1 MLELFTKNPDAA
13 LQVLR
18 SAGAQCGSGAP
29 PDLAKA
35 CPAERLCKLQGSEV
49 CVQALSE
56 SVRPGDAPGASAAIH
71 PIAALGSGLGLVL
84 IGVLIGWVLRRP

>member
-13 LQVLR
+13 VQALR
-18 SAGAQCGSGAP
+18 SAGAQCGTGGP
-29 PDLAKA
+29 QDLVNA

-49 CVQALSE
+49 CVQGLNE
-56 SVRPGDAPGASAAIH
+56 SVRPGDAPGAAAAIH